1 MDKNQVILDVKVVGE
16 PREVKSYGVEKIYE
30 VDLEYKYSDTKTNTI
45 QVHYPSGVVTNE
57 LKKGD
62 FITVEGELR
71 SLRHTVDD
79 GKEVTKIYILAKK
92 ITLLES
98 EPEQYRNH
106 VRLTGKLTREPVFGT
121 TSGDNTSVFSSFS
134 LRVDRKYN
142 KFSILPC
149 VVWGNKV
156 NLMRD
161 FEKGS
166 ELEICGF
173 VTSHFTSND
182 YLIVNVSVSFID
194 VATKE

>member
-1 MDKNQVILDVKVVGE
+1 M
-16 PREVKSYGVEKIYE
+16 
-30 VDLEYKYSDTKTNTI
+30 
-45 QVHYPSGVVTNE
+45 
-57 LKKGD
+57 
-62 FITVEGELR
+62 
-71 SLRHTVDD
+71 
-79 GKEVTKIYILAKK
+79 
-92 ITLLES
+92 
-98 EPEQYRNH
+98 
-106 VRLTGKLTREPVFGT
+106 
-121 TSGDNTSVFSSFS
+121 
-134 LRVDRKYN
+134 DRKYN

-173 VTSHFTSND
+173 VNSHFTSND